1 MGLDFNLP
9 RGFSFPAPHSH
20 PHRPPRG
27 FPHRHGWPP
36 PPLLL
41 LKTTTMIVLSKHHSL
56 KLPQRQVKQV
66 ERWAAADIWNAI
78 AAAAAA
84 EAEGA
89 GQAGTPAAVR
99 GRLSQK
105 LSTGRPQPLT
115 VTPILLASVL
125 NTHLVN
131 ITRWTKSTSFKK
143 KRGHC
148 VLRRYF
154 G

>member
-1 MGLDFNLP
+1 
-9 RGFSFPAPHSH
+9 
-20 PHRPPRG
+20 
-27 FPHRHGWPP
+27 
-36 PPLLL
+36 
-41 LKTTTMIVLSKHHSL
+41 MIVLSKHHSL

-78 AAAAAA
+78 AAA
-84 EAEGA
+84 AEGA

-131 ITRWTKSTSFKK
+131 ITRWTESTSFEKK
-143 KRGHC
+143 ICNKAI
-148 VLRRYF
+148 VSF
-154 G
+154 GDISVDRD